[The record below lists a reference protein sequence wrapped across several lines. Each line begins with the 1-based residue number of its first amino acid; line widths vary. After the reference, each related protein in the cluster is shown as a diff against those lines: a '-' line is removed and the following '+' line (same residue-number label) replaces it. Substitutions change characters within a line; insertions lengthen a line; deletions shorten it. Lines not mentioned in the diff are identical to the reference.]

1 MTSSTDA
8 PEDVD
13 PREIED
19 ASDETPATKDAPELP
34 PKAENLTEWDNPPQS
49 YGGAALKVP
58 MEDEVGAAE
67 ELVNEG
73 LDEADRNQRMA
84 AADPDMEP

>member
-1 MTSSTDA
+1 MISSDDTQ
-8 PEDVD
+8 EDVD

-19 ASDETPATKDAPELP
+19 ASDETPGTDKAPELI
-34 PKAENLTEWDNPPQS
+34 AQAGDLTEWDRPLTA
-49 YGGAALKVP
+49 GAAAPKVP
-58 MEDEVGAAE
+58 MEDEIAPVE